1 MNWRGSSHRSDIER
15 KLVLIKTKL
24 REWFNTKKPELSKI
38 ITNLNLDSREIDRI
52 YTNIH
57 GNRIGIKY
65 KNLIEMLP
73 GINTDQLKQI
83 LLTDKKETKV
93 GGQSIKSDI
102 FPLQRD
108 INIVTFLTEIN
119 KNLETKFN
127 ITSFFFNELTDTE
140 KNAINSII
148 TIQNYHLP
156 PDEHVKKIVQLYDGT
171 NLEKLLLTPKQ
182 HLLKINNTINV

>member
-1 MNWRGSSHRSDIER
+1 
-15 KLVLIKTKL
+15 
-24 REWFNTKKPELSKI
+24 
-38 ITNLNLDSREIDRI
+38 
-52 YTNIH
+52 
-57 GNRIGIKY
+57 
-65 KNLIEMLP
+65 MLP